1 MKRVSPPVRR
11 LLLQDGNADMK
22 QENVETIKHVADG
35 VAAVTAIGTVMQFL
49 PAVAALF
56 TIVWTGMRIT
66 EMIAGKPFA
75 ELIRR
80 KKDAID
86 E

>member
-1 MKRVSPPVRR
+1 V
-11 LLLQDGNADMK
+11 K
-22 QENVETIKHVADG
+22 QESVETIKHVADG
-35 VAAVTAIGTVMQFL
+35 VAAVTAVGTMMQLL

-80 KKDAID
+80 KKDA